1 MQGGPLCKAAY
12 LTTHRT
18 SPKMDGMSALR
29 KPALVSE
36 EEYFAITD
44 ASELRQEYVNG
55 QVCAM
60 ADPSDAHETI
70 SGNVFG
76 PLHQHLRKHPCRVF
90 SGNKRVRVAFLN
102 RAFHY
107 YPDVMVICDPKNG
120 DSRFKENPVLVI
132 EVLSPSTENTD
143 IREKMFAYLNTES
156 VKHYVIIAQEKK
168 EIIVYR
174 RVPPP
179 DGWEVETLT
188 EDADILRVP
197 DLGFSMTLADVYE
210 KVEFAS

>member
-1 MQGGPLCKAAY
+1 
-12 LTTHRT
+12 
-18 SPKMDGMSALR
+18 MSALR

-44 ASELRQEYVNG
+44 ASEFRHEFVNG

-60 ADPSDAHETI
+60 AEPSDNHEI
-70 SGNVFG
+70 IAGNVFG
-76 PLHQHLRKHPCRVF
+76 SLHSHLRKHPCRVF

-107 YPDVMVICDPKNG
+107 YPDVMVICDPNG
-120 DSRFKENPVLVI
+120 SDDRFKENPVLVV
-132 EVLSPSTENTD
+132 EVLSPSTESTD

-156 VKHYVIIAQEKK
+156 VKHYVIIAQDKK

-188 EDADILRVP
+188 ENDDVLRVP
-197 DLGFSMTLADVYE
+197 DLNFELRLADVYE
-210 KVEFAS
+210 KVEFSS